1 MKSSLEN
8 LPQSKRPSKITIPP
22 HAHPLARL
30 VFALMSEYRVT
41 YDTLEFSSGLL
52 RSTTKAWRSS
62 NTPSLQSIEAAL
74 GVFGWSLVP
83 CPPLSDLPPEIQAQC
98 EELGQHF
105 KTDHEMLAT
114 IMATVCKVPTR
125 RIGDPIEMPAPRAV
139 QRSRYWLNREP
150 TADNLS
156 EELPA

>member
-22 HAHPLARL
+22 HAHPHARL

-41 YDTLEFSSGLL
+41 YDTLEVDSGLL
-52 RSTTKAWRSS
+52 RSTIKAWRSS

-83 CPPLSDLPPEIQAQC
+83 CPPLGDLPADVLAQA
-98 EELGQHF
+98 EEFGQRF
-105 KTDHEMLAT
+105 KSDHEMLAS
-114 IMATVCKVPTR
+114 IMATVCKVPLR
-125 RIGDPIEMPAPRAV
+125 RIGDPIETPAPRAV
-139 QRSRYWLNREP
+139 QRSNYWLDPEP
-150 TADNLS
+150 TAETS
-156 EELPA
+156 EQELPA